1 MGARLG
7 VHCYKNAVALK
18 QSNRDQIPDAEWIR
32 NSAWLHIETKV
43 SPAFLMFGRF
53 GAGGS
58 ARGVAQQSRTIKT
71 IYSNLLGCNSFGRGA
86 KQALVTPLVSG
97 GKRSFRDRLRSICR
111 PSAQRIWKI
120 SPNA

>member
-43 SPAFLMFGRF
+43 SPAFFDVWPIRC
-53 GAGGS
+53 
-58 ARGVAQQSRTIKT
+58 RGE
-71 IYSNLLGCNSFGRGA
+71 C
-86 KQALVTPLVSG
+86 
-97 GKRSFRDRLRSICR
+97 
-111 PSAQRIWKI
+111 
-120 SPNA
+120 